1 MTRTCHI
8 YAAAILASLLII
20 LGGCSKGE
28 VGTTIGFEVLTPE
41 VSVSADPMT
50 KGEITASNLTD
61 VQTYVY
67 VKGTRN
73 GNSLFGTTS
82 VARLWY
88 NGTTGRW
95 APSITELWTDQD
107 TYTFY
112 GYAFRQPNGTSLLVS
127 NQGYQI
133 SVRQPDTYTPGV
145 FADYLLSDQLIYPP
159 SSVHRL
165 VPLQLRHALAK
176 VEIYVTRAIGMND
189 VTISAASVTFEGIR
203 NTSTLTYSSDH
214 WTSIPGETKVNYTH
228 QTTTNGDIKAE
239 NAPDIEP
246 FMSFIAVPAHRTA
259 LTNSQITVSY
269 TAVSP
274 GSTPQTYTRSFNLY
288 GLGNNWDSGHKITY
302 RFLIDNGI
310 HLSGSITDWSE
321 EDVIEG
327 TIIP

>member
-1 MTRTCHI
+1 MTRERYI
-8 YAAAILASLLII
+8 YAAVLLASLLVI

-28 VGTTIGFEVLTPE
+28 AGTPIAFDILTPDI
-41 VSVSADPMT
+41 SISADPMT
-50 KGEITASNLTD
+50 KGEITSTNLTD
-61 VQTYVY
+61 GGTYIY

-82 VARLWY
+82 VARLWWDD
-88 NGTTGRW
+88 NTGRW
-95 APSITELWTDQD
+95 ATTTRELWTDTD
-107 TYTFY
+107 TYSFY
-112 GYAFRQPNGTSLLVS
+112 GYAFNQPDGTSIYVY
-127 NQGYQI
+127 NQGYKI
-133 SVRQPDTYTPGV
+133 DVRQPATYEADK

-159 SSVHRL
+159 SNVHKL
-165 VPLQLRHALAK
+165 VPLQLKHAMSK

-189 VTISAASVTFEGIR
+189 ITISSASVTFEGIR

-239 NAPDIEP
+239 KAPDIQP
-246 FMSFIAVPAHRTA
+246 FMSFIAVPVHRTE

-269 TAVSP
+269 TVTT
-274 GSTPQTYTRSFNLY
+274 GGTPQTYTRSFNLY
-288 GLGNNWDSGHKITY
+288 DLGNNWDSGHKITY